1 MELTKDIMRE
11 TTRDFEV
18 YYNPKLNGE
27 IRLDTNTNVLGS
39 NPAAAKYLAEN
50 SWDLNGYPNTY
61 SNGLREALGELY
73 GLDKDNF
80 IAGNG
85 SDEMLD
91 VTFKTFTNWG
101 DNSVVPV
108 PSYTLYD
115 YFVQMNGGKA
125 HEVDLTEDF
134 QLDVDEIV
142 KQDAKVAIMPS
153 PNNPTGNCFRQK
165 DIEEILSKFNGIVV
179 VDEAYAEYA
188 DDAMIRRVDEF
199 DNLVVLRTFSKA
211 YAMAALRVGYAA
223 ANKKLADM
231 MMRVKIPYS
240 LNMVSEGAAIAAVKD
255 QDFIRRS
262 VEMVREQRPKL
273 DAGLRKLGFETF
285 PSDSNFILARAPI
298 DHKVL
303 VQGLK
308 DRGVLIRD
316 FGAKR
321 RTENCVRTTVGTAEL
336 NAILLEKAEEVISGC
351 R

>member
-303 VQGLK
+303 VQGLTE
-308 DRGVLIRD
+308 RGVLIRD

>member
-1 MELTKDIMRE
+1 MELTNEIMRE
-11 TTRDFEV
+11 TTRNFEV

-39 NPAAAKYLAEN
+39 NPAAEKYLAEN
-50 SWDLNGYPNTY
+50 RWDLNGYPNTY

-115 YFVQMNGGKA
+115 YFVEMNGGKA

-165 DIEEILSKFNGIVV
+165 DIEEILSRFNGIVV

-298 DHKVL
+298 DHKEL

-308 DRGVLIRD
+308 ERGVLIRD